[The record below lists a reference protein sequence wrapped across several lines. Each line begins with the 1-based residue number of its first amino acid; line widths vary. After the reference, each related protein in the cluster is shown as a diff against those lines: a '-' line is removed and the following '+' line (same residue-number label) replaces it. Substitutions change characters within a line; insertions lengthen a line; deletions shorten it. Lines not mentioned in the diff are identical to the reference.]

1 MNGSRLMLIEVERSS
16 AAFSVI
22 GMCVMMLLY
31 LFTTNTP
38 KVIEKVDKRYCNNDE
53 KRVYF

>member
-1 MNGSRLMLIEVERSS
+1 MNGSRLILIEVERSS

-38 KVIEKVDKRYCNNDE
+38 KVIEKVDNRYCNNDE